1 MLIKLFFLLLYLS
14 IGRFFVKKV
23 LFFLT
28 SLFSFSGTT
37 FADGGPKPWQL
48 GFRPPATSTMEKVVQ
63 FHDSFI
69 NPIIIAIALFVIGLM
84 VYIIV
89 RFSEKNNPKPTK
101 TTHNTT
107 LEVLWTAIPA
117 IILIIIAIPAF
128 KLLYYSHYNP
138 NTEMTIKA
146 IGNQWYWSYEYPD
159 HGIAFDSNMLCGT
172 KEECDE
178 LSKETG
184 KKYVRLLD
192 VDEPVVLPVNTKIKV
207 IATATDVIHS
217 FSVSAFGIKIDGV
230 PGRAQDTWFEILKE
244 GTYYGQCSELC
255 GMLHGFMPITVKAVS
270 DSEFDNWVQNKK
282 AEAKKNEEIKK
293 VEIIK

>member
-1 MLIKLFFLLLYLS
+1 M
-14 IGRFFVKKV
+14 KKV

-28 SLFSFSGTT
+28 SLFSFSGTV

-48 GFRPPATSTMEKVVQ
+48 GFRPPATSTMEKVVE

-255 GMLHGFMPITVKAVS
+255 GMLHGFMPIVVKAVS
-270 DSEFDNWVQNKK
+270 ESEFNEWVQNKK
-282 AEAKKNEEIKK
+282 AAAKKNEVIKK

>member
-1 MLIKLFFLLLYLS
+1 M
-14 IGRFFVKKV
+14 KKV

-178 LSKETG
+178 MSKETG
-184 KKYVRLLD
+184 KNHVRLLD
-192 VDEPVVLPVNTKIKV
+192 VDEPLVLPVNKKIKV

-230 PGRAQDTWFEILKE
+230 PGRVQDTWFEILKE

-255 GMLHGFMPITVKAVS
+255 GMLHGFMPIKVKAVS

-282 AEAKKNEEIKK
+282 AAAKKNEEIKK

>member
-1 MLIKLFFLLLYLS
+1 M
-14 IGRFFVKKV
+14 KKV

-230 PGRAQDTWFEILKE
+230 PGRVQDTWFEILKE

>member
-1 MLIKLFFLLLYLS
+1 MC
-14 IGRFFVKKV
+14 IGRIFVKKV

-28 SLFSFSGTT
+28 SLFSFSGSV

-48 GFRPPATSTMEKVVQ
+48 GFRPPATSTMEKVVE

-107 LEVLWTAIPA
+107 LEVLWTAIPT

-178 LSKETG
+178 MSKETG
-184 KKYVRLLD
+184 KNHVRLLD
-192 VDEPVVLPVNTKIKV
+192 VDEPLVLPVNKKIKV

-230 PGRAQDTWFEILKE
+230 PGRAQDTWFEILNE

-255 GMLHGFMPITVKAVS
+255 GMLHGFMPIKVKAVS

>member
-1 MLIKLFFLLLYLS
+1 M
-14 IGRFFVKKV
+14 KKV

-28 SLFSFSGTT
+28 SLFSFSGAT

-101 TTHNTT
+101 TTHNTL

-159 HGIAFDSNMLCGT
+159 HGIAFDSNILCST

-178 LSKETG
+178 ISKETG
-184 KKYVRLLD
+184 KNHVRLLD
-192 VDEPVVLPVNTKIKV
+192 VDEPLVLPVNKKIKV
-207 IATATDVIHS
+207 ISTATDVIHS

-230 PGRAQDTWFEILKE
+230 PGRAQDTWFEILNE

-255 GMLHGFMPITVKAVS
+255 GMLHGFMPIKVKAVS

>member
-1 MLIKLFFLLLYLS
+1 M
-14 IGRFFVKKV
+14 KKV

-28 SLFSFSGTT
+28 SLFSFSGSV

-48 GFRPPATSTMEKVVQ
+48 GFRPPATSTMEKVVE

-107 LEVLWTAIPA
+107 LEVLWTAIPT

-178 LSKETG
+178 MSKETG
-184 KKYVRLLD
+184 KNHVRLLD
-192 VDEPVVLPVNTKIKV
+192 VDEPLVLPVNKKIKV

-230 PGRAQDTWFEILKE
+230 PGRAQDTWFEILNE

-255 GMLHGFMPITVKAVS
+255 GMLHGFMPIKVRAVS
-270 DSEFDNWVQNKK
+270 ESEFDNWVQNKK

>member
-1 MLIKLFFLLLYLS
+1 M
-14 IGRFFVKKV
+14 KKV

-28 SLFSFSGTT
+28 SLFSFSGSV

-48 GFRPPATSTMEKVVQ
+48 GFRPPATSTMEKVVE

-178 LSKETG
+178 MSKETG
-184 KKYVRLLD
+184 KKHVRLLD
-192 VDEPVVLPVNTKIKV
+192 VDEPLVLPVNKKIKV
-207 IATATDVIHS
+207 IATASDVIHS

-230 PGRAQDTWFEILKE
+230 PGRAQDTWFEILNE

-255 GMLHGFMPITVKAVS
+255 GMLHGFMPIKVKAVS

>member
-1 MLIKLFFLLLYLS
+1 M
-14 IGRFFVKKV
+14 G
-23 LFFLT
+23 
-28 SLFSFSGTT
+28 
-37 FADGGPKPWQL
+37 
-48 GFRPPATSTMEKVVQ
+48 
-63 FHDSFI
+63 
-69 NPIIIAIALFVIGLM
+69 
-84 VYIIV
+84 YICV

-178 LSKETG
+178 MSKETG
-184 KKYVRLLD
+184 KKHVRLLD
-192 VDEPVVLPVNTKIKV
+192 VDEPLVLPVNKKIKV
-207 IATATDVIHS
+207 IATASDVIHS

-230 PGRAQDTWFEILKE
+230 PGRAQDTWFEILNE

-255 GMLHGFMPITVKAVS
+255 GMLHGFMPVMVKAVS
-270 DSEFDNWVQNKK
+270 ESEFDSWVQNKK
-282 AEAKKNEEIKK
+282 AAAKRNEEIKK

>member
-1 MLIKLFFLLLYLS
+1 M
-14 IGRFFVKKV
+14 KKV

-48 GFRPPATSTMEKVVQ
+48 GFRPPATSTMEKVVE

-107 LEVLWTAIPA
+107 LEVLWTAIPT

>member
-1 MLIKLFFLLLYLS
+1 MGSFNRVRSFLL
-14 IGRFFVKKV
+14 
-23 LFFLT
+23 FLT
-28 SLFSFSGTT
+28 LFLNSGNFA
-37 FADGGPKPWQL
+37 FADPGPKPWQF
-48 GFRPPATSTMEKVVQ
+48 GFRPPATPTMEKLVA
-63 FHDSFI
+63 FHDYFL
-69 NPIIIAIALFVIGLM
+69 NPIIIAIALFVIALM
-84 VYIIV
+84 AYICV
-89 RFSEKNNPKPTK
+89 RFSEKNNPRPTK

-107 LEVLWTAIPA
+107 LEVLWTAIPT

-178 LSKETG
+178 MSKETG
-184 KKYVRLLD
+184 KNHVRLLD
-192 VDEPVVLPVNTKIKV
+192 VDEPLVLPVNKKIKV

-230 PGRAQDTWFEILKE
+230 PGRAQDTWFEILNE

-255 GMLHGFMPITVKAVS
+255 GMLHGFMPVMVKAVS
-270 DSEFDNWVQNKK
+270 ESEFDNWVQNKK

>member
-1 MLIKLFFLLLYLS
+1 M
-14 IGRFFVKKV
+14 KKV

-48 GFRPPATSTMEKVVQ
+48 GFRPPATSTMEKVVE

-230 PGRAQDTWFEILKE
+230 PGRVQDTWFEILKE

>member
-1 MLIKLFFLLLYLS
+1 M
-14 IGRFFVKKV
+14 KKV

-28 SLFSFSGTT
+28 SLFSFSGSI

-178 LSKETG
+178 MSKETG
-184 KKYVRLLD
+184 KKHVRLLD
-192 VDEPVVLPVNTKIKV
+192 VDEPLVLPVNKKIKV

-230 PGRAQDTWFEILKE
+230 PGRAQDTWFEILNE

-255 GMLHGFMPITVKAVS
+255 GMLHGFMPVMVKAVS
-270 DSEFDNWVQNKK
+270 ESEFDNWVQNKK

>member
-1 MLIKLFFLLLYLS
+1 M
-14 IGRFFVKKV
+14 KKV

-28 SLFSFSGTT
+28 SLFGFSGSI

-48 GFRPPATSTMEKVVQ
+48 GFRPPATSTMEKVVE

-84 VYIIV
+84 VYIII

-107 LEVLWTAIPA
+107 LEVLWTVIPA
-117 IILIIIAIPAF
+117 IILIVIAIPAF

-230 PGRAQDTWFEILKE
+230 PGRVQDTWFEILKE

>member
-1 MLIKLFFLLLYLS
+1 MC
-14 IGRFFVKKV
+14 IGRIFVKKV

-28 SLFSFSGTT
+28 SLFSFSGSV

-48 GFRPPATSTMEKVVQ
+48 GFRPPATSTMEKVVE

>member
-1 MLIKLFFLLLYLS
+1 MC
-14 IGRFFVKKV
+14 IGRIFVKKV

-28 SLFSFSGTT
+28 SLFSFSGSV

-107 LEVLWTAIPA
+107 LEVLWTAIPT

-178 LSKETG
+178 MSKETG
-184 KKYVRLLD
+184 KKHVRLLD
-192 VDEPVVLPVNTKIKV
+192 VDEPLVLPVNKKIKV
-207 IATATDVIHS
+207 IATASDVIHS

-230 PGRAQDTWFEILKE
+230 PGRAQDTWFEILNE

-255 GMLHGFMPITVKAVS
+255 GMLHGFMPIKVKAVS

>member
-1 MLIKLFFLLLYLS
+1 M
-14 IGRFFVKKV
+14 KKV

-28 SLFSFSGTT
+28 CFFSFFSFFG
-37 FADGGPKPWQL
+37 FVLADGGPKPWQL
-48 GFRPPATSTMEKVVQ
+48 GFRPPATPTMEKVVE
-63 FHDSFI
+63 FHDYFI
-69 NPIIIAIALFVIGLM
+69 NPIIIGIAVFVIALMI
-84 VYIIV
+84 YIII

-101 TTHNTT
+101 TTHNTA
-107 LEVLWTAIPA
+107 LEVLWTVIPA

-128 KLLYYSHYNP
+128 KLLYFSHYNP

-178 LSKETG
+178 MSKETG
-184 KKYVRLLD
+184 KKHVRLLD
-192 VDEPVVLPVNTKIKV
+192 VDEPLVLPVNKKIKV
-207 IATATDVIHS
+207 ISTATDVIHS

-230 PGRAQDTWFEILKE
+230 PGRAQDTWFEILNE

-255 GMLHGFMPITVKAVS
+255 GMLHGFMPVMVKAVS
-270 DSEFDNWVQNKK
+270 ESEFDNWVQNKK
-282 AEAKKNEEIKK
+282 AAAKKNEEIKK

>member
-1 MLIKLFFLLLYLS
+1 
-14 IGRFFVKKV
+14 VKKV

-48 GFRPPATSTMEKVVQ
+48 GFRPPATTTMEKVVQ

-89 RFSEKNNPKPTK
+89 RFSEKNNPKPSK

-107 LEVLWTAIPA
+107 LEVLWTAIPT

-146 IGNQWYWSYEYPD
+146 IGNQWYWSYEYSD

-178 LSKETG
+178 MSKETG
-184 KKYVRLLD
+184 KNHVRLLD
-192 VDEPVVLPVNTKIKV
+192 VDEPLVLPVNKKIKV

-230 PGRAQDTWFEILKE
+230 PGRAQDTWFEILNE

-255 GMLHGFMPITVKAVS
+255 GMLHGFMPVMVKAVS
-270 DSEFDNWVQNKK
+270 ESEFDNWVQNKK